1 MKLFARLAG
10 LSIIA
15 VGLSCF
21 DAESNAVWPEPAG
34 ERSRWS
40 FFAPADDGRA
50 ADEADDEVVR
60 ELPVC
65 VASQQWSAGELGR
78 SVLYQ
83 FKRVG
88 HELHVGY
95 FVYWTTERP
104 WGKNVLS
111 YLVLPALVVDSF
123 YSHLFFLFP
132 GLQRLIHGPGDVEG
146 ARVVYQ
152 ERENGRWTPVSA
164 VADDGLHQEVVLD
177 PGDFVD
183 GEGRVVLMT
192 DVWSHQLGA
201 KGARAFVEASHDG
214 GVVCYR
220 RNTLSPLTTRI
231 AELFRLGTT
240 LAPRRA
246 RPAWQL

>member
-1 MKLFARLAG
+1 MKVITRLAG
-10 LSIIA
+10 LLIIA
-15 VGLSCF
+15 VGQSCF
-21 DAESNAVWPEPAG
+21 DTGGIPLWPEPDADH
-34 ERSRWS
+34 SRWS
-40 FFAPADDGRA
+40 LFAPREKGSRGADD
-50 ADEADDEVVR
+50 DLVR

-95 FVYWTTERP
+95 FVYWSTERP
-104 WGKNVLS
+104 WGKNLLS
-111 YLVLPALVVDSF
+111 YLVVPALVVDSF
-123 YSHLFFLFP
+123 YSHLFFLLP
-132 GLQRLIHGPGDVEG
+132 GLQRIIHGPGDVEG

-152 ERENGRWTPVSA
+152 QRDDGQWMPVSA
-164 VADDGLHQEVVLD
+164 VADDGLHHEVTLD

-183 GEGRVVLMT
+183 GQGRVLLMT

-201 KGARAFVEASHDG
+201 KGARAFVEGTHDG
-214 GVVCYR
+214 GVVCYG
-220 RNTLSPLTTRI
+220 RNTLSPLTARI
-231 AELFRLGTT
+231 ADVFRLGTS